1 MSPSLQMRTDSVPS
15 DPKLDAY
22 ILGVV
27 TNAPRRMTPL
37 ELKQRVLET
46 RPLQR
51 GQFKSAIKRLVL
63 QKALVYTYQFGN
75 SFLEL
80 SFEKPVRIADAMIL
94 KPPACNYQAL
104 PQDVVINIKAGA
116 AFGTGVHPTTR
127 LSLQAL
133 EKVCKGNPHCINSEN
148 RQVLDIGTGSGV
160 LAIAA
165 IKLGFDSGVGIDIDP
180 CARVEAL
187 ENVRLNKLCKK
198 IEISDDSL
206 DSIQGIFFSVI
217 ANLRLPTLKAYF
229 RRMVDLM
236 DTNGFLIL
244 SGIKTKE
251 IKPLQKVSE
260 KHGMA
265 VYWEGIEKEWAGLVL
280 SRP

>member
-1 MSPSLQMRTDSVPS
+1 M
-15 DPKLDAY
+15 
-22 ILGVV
+22 

-133 EKVCKGNPHCINSEN
+133 EKVCKDNPYCINSEN

-165 IKLGFDSGVGIDIDP
+165 IKLGFDKGIGLDIDP

-187 ENVRLNKLCKK
+187 ENIKLNGLVG
-198 IEISDDSL
+198 SL
-206 DSIQGIFFSVI
+206 DISSRSIETLVNKYFIVI
-217 ANLRLPTLKAYF
+217 ANLRLPTLKSYF
-229 RRMVDLM
+229 ERMTAL
-236 DTNGFLIL
+236 TATGGFLVV
-244 SGIKTKE
+244 SGIKVNE
-251 IKPLQKVSE
+251 IQQLKVISE
-260 KHGMA
+260 ENRMA

>member
-1 MSPSLQMRTDSVPS
+1 MRTDSVPS

-46 RPLQR
+46 RPLQC

-133 EKVCKGNPHCINSEN
+133 EMVCKGNPHCINSEN
-148 RQVLDIGTGSGV
+148 RQILDIGTGSGV

-187 ENVRLNKLCKK
+187 ENVRLNKLC
-198 IEISDDSL
+198 
-206 DSIQGIFFSVI
+206 
-217 ANLRLPTLKAYF
+217 
-229 RRMVDLM
+229 
-236 DTNGFLIL
+236 
-244 SGIKTKE
+244 
-251 IKPLQKVSE
+251 
-260 KHGMA
+260 
-265 VYWEGIEKEWAGLVL
+265 
-280 SRP
+280 